1 MDAVHRVLVMSAFL
15 VLLSGPESGL
25 AQTPEATSIPQL
37 QSTFSIAAV
46 DSDHL
51 ESVWVEQLR
60 PPLPGVHTDYS
71 SPNPFEVA
79 ALQERKQPWWRYP
92 LIGFGIGAA
101 AGGLY
106 GLYADLRCGGEDNWF
121 CGTYTV
127 SYAVIGGVVGAVTG
141 SVLRFGRRESSRD
154 ST

>member
-1 MDAVHRVLVMSAFL
+1 MGTVHRVLVVSAFL
-15 VLLSGPESGL
+15 VLLPGSESGL
-25 AQTPEATSIPQL
+25 AQTPEATSISQL
-37 QSTFSIAAV
+37 RSTFSIAV
-46 DSDHL
+46 VESDHL
-51 ESVWVEQLR
+51 HPWTEQAR
-60 PPLPGVHTDYS
+60 PQLPGGRTDYS
-71 SPNPFEVA
+71 SRNPFEVA

-106 GLYADLRCGGEDNWF
+106 GLYADLWCEGEDNWF

-141 SVLRFGRRESSRD
+141 SVLRFGRREPSQD
-154 ST
+154 PA

>member
-1 MDAVHRVLVMSAFL
+1 MDTVHRVLVMSAFL

-51 ESVWVEQLR
+51 ESVWVEQL
-60 PPLPGVHTDYS
+60 
-71 SPNPFEVA
+71 
-79 ALQERKQPWWRYP
+79 WWRYP

-141 SVLRFGRRESSRD
+141 SVLRFGRRKPSRD
-154 ST
+154 PA

>member
-1 MDAVHRVLVMSAFL
+1 MDTVHRVLVMSAFL
-15 VLLSGPESGL
+15 VLLSGSESGL

-37 QSTFSIAAV
+37 QSTISIAAV

-51 ESVWVEQLR
+51 EPVWVEQLR
-60 PPLPGVHTDYS
+60 PGVRTDYPS
-71 SPNPFEVA
+71 SELFGVA

-141 SVLRFGRRESSRD
+141 SVLRFGRREPQRD
-154 ST
+154 AP